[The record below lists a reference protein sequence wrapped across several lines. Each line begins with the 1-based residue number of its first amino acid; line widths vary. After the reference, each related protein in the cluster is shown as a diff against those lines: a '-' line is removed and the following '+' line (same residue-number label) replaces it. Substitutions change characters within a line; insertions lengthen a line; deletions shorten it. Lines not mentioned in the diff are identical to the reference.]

1 MKDSMP
7 LISIYKNARDVT
19 SQDKIDLDLFLEFVQ
34 SGKWQ
39 DDVLRIR
46 TIINDEQKSNAKK
59 NMPNVTISGLFTQR
73 RDKDC
78 KTHSGFIAIDF
89 DGLYSETESVK
100 KLLSTDPYVYACF
113 VSISGNG
120 LCALVKIDGERHRE
134 AYEAIAEYFL
144 TKYQLITDPQCI
156 NISRARFVSY
166 DPYLFLNENS
176 LKWKKYLLKPKQR
189 KIQQTIFVKTEFDE
203 VIRQMLQANVSCV
216 EDYRD
221 WISVCFGLAD
231 QFGEAGRDY
240 FHKLSSCSL
249 KYEYSI
255 CDKQYDI
262 ALKRKGKVSNPITIA
277 TIYWFAKQ
285 AGINV
290 YSERTKRIAAATSAM
305 KKSGLDTK
313 AIAKNLQQ
321 FEGLEGPEAEDII
334 QQAFAAGTSFEAGES
349 IVENVRMWLRH
360 NYNLKRNLITRKIE
374 NNGVVL
380 EEIDINQMFTD
391 CKVIFDKLDFKLFMK
406 ILYSHN
412 TPSYNP
418 IKEAIESYEWD
429 GEERLGVFAGCI
441 NSSTGSLSWRCKMV
455 QKWIVGII
463 HSIYGGYSELNFV
476 LVGAKNT
483 GKTQFFKRL
492 LPDELKPYFAMSQ
505 LNRGKDDE
513 ILMCEKLIIMN
524 DEYGGKNKPDS
535 KNEKR
540 LMGTDKF
547 DLRKPYGTG
556 NETINRIASLCGTS
570 NPTDIL
576 NDPDGNRR
584 IIVMEVT
591 GTYNFEMYNSID
603 KRQLFAEALQS
614 WKNGERPVL
623 TVEEIDVLEAY
634 TDDKFQMVSFEREMI
649 QKYFVEP
656 KEASKNDFMMSS
668 EIKIYLEGFTKERI
682 NVTKLGG
689 QLKKMG
695 YERVVHGKIYGY
707 KIKKIDQMTLSIN
720 KVVTEDVVVTEENP
734 F

>member
-19 SQDKIDLDLFLEFVQ
+19 SQDKIDLDIFLELVQ

-46 TIINDEQKSNAKK
+46 TIQDKK
-59 NMPNVTISGLFTQR
+59 ERGLLKETMQNVTISGVFTHR

-78 KTHSGFIAIDF
+78 KAHSGFIAIDF
-89 DGLYSETESVK
+89 DGLDRETESVK
-100 KLLSTDPYVYACF
+100 KLLSTDPYVYSCF

-120 LCALVKIDGERHRE
+120 LCALVKIDGEKHRE

-144 TKYQLITDPQCI
+144 TKHQLVTDPQCI

-166 DPYLFLNENS
+166 DPYLYLNENS
-176 LKWKKYLLKPKQR
+176 LKWKKYLLKQKKR

-203 VIRQMLQANVSCV
+203 VIRQMLHANVSCV

-231 QFGEAGRDY
+231 QFGESGRDY
-240 FHKLSSCSL
+240 FHKLSSCSS

-255 CDKQYDI
+255 CDKQYDL
-262 ALKRKGKVSNPITIA
+262 ALNRKGKVSNPITIA

-290 YSERTKRIAAATSAM
+290 YSERTKRIAAATSTM

-313 AIAKNLQQ
+313 TIAKNLQQ
-321 FEGLEGPEAEDII
+321 FEGVEGQEAEDII
-334 QQAFAAGTSFEAGES
+334 QQAFAAGTSFETNES

-374 NNGVVL
+374 NNGTVL
-380 EEIDINQMFTD
+380 EEIDFNQMFLD
-391 CKVIFDKLDFKLFMK
+391 CKVLFDKLDFNLFIK
-406 ILYSHN
+406 VVFSHH

-418 IKEAIESYEWD
+418 VKEALESYEWD
-429 GEERLGVFAGCI
+429 GVKRLDVFGGCI
-441 NSSTGSLSWRCKMV
+441 NSNTGTLAWRCRMV
-455 QKWIVGII
+455 QKWIVGIV
-463 HSIYGGYSELNFV
+463 HSVYGGYSELNFV
-476 LVGAKNT
+476 LAGAKNT
-483 GKTQFFKRL
+483 GKTEFFRKL
-492 LPDELKPYFAMSQ
+492 LPKELEPYFAMSQ

-540 LMGTDKF
+540 LMASDKF
-547 DLRKPYGTG
+547 DLRKPYGKG

-570 NPTDIL
+570 NPTDVL

-584 IIVMEVT
+584 IIVMEAT
-591 GTYNFEMYNSID
+591 GQFYFDLYNSVD
-603 KRQLFAEALQS
+603 KRQLFAETLQD
-614 WKNGERPVL
+614 WKQGERPVL
-623 TVEEIDVLEAY
+623 TVEEIAILEDF

-649 QKYFVEP
+649 QKYFEVP
-656 KEASKNDFMMSS
+656 GKALKHDFMMST
-668 EIKIYLEGFTKERI
+668 EIKNHLEGFTKERI

-689 QLKKMG
+689 QLKKLG
-695 YERVVHGKIYGY
+695 YERIINGKVYGY
-707 KIKKIDQMTLSIN
+707 KIKKIDPMAFFVS
-720 KVVTEDVVVTEENP
+720 KVVTENEVVTEENP